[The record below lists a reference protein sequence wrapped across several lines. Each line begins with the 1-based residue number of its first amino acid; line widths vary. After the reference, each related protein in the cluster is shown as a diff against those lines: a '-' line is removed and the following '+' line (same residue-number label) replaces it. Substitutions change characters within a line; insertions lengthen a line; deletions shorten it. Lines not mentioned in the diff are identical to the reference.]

1 MAGFDDLDDLTGTL
15 EDYLERADLRSRI
28 PTFIR
33 LAEVRLDRR
42 LNLADNETTLS
53 LALVNGAAPLPDD
66 FRAWRSVTGP
76 CGEALDYLAPHAFER
91 AHRDPSLYSDLYPD
105 WGQRRMLIGAFTILG
120 SISLEDIVDSTDAWQ
135 FGLDNAFIR
144 VAPLEFSSVT
154 LVYRQ
159 GIPPLSA
166 DRPSNWLLAKHPDL
180 YLYAALLEAEP
191 FLRRDARIATWRAML
206 EAAMADLTALDRDA
220 RWGRSRMR
228 ASEPTP

>member
-42 LNLADNETTLS
+42 LNLADNETALS
-53 LALVNGAAPLPDD
+53 LVLVDGAAPLPDD
-66 FRAWRSVTGP
+66 YRAWRSLTGP
-76 CGEALDYLAPHAFER
+76 CGERLDYMPPHAF
-91 AHRDPSLYSDLYPD
+91 ASFFRDPLLPY
-105 WGQRRMLIGAFTILG
+105 GGTGHAAGVFTILG
-120 SISLEDIVDSTDAWQ
+120 SISLEDIPDSTDAWQ
-135 FGLDNAFIR
+135 FGLDNAFLR
-144 VAPLEFSSVT
+144 VRPASFGSVN

-159 GIPPLSA
+159 GIPPLS
-166 DRPSNWLLAKHPDL
+166 DRRPSNWLLAKHPDL

-228 ASEPTP
+228 ATEPTP

>member
-42 LNLADNETTLS
+42 LNLADNETALS
-53 LALVNGAAPLPDD
+53 LVLVDGAAPLPDD
-66 FRAWRSVTGP
+66 FRTWRSVTGP
-76 CGEALDYLAPHAFER
+76 CGEQIDYVAPHAF
-91 AHRDPSLYSDLYPD
+91 ASSSRDPWPVFGRSGYA
-105 WGQRRMLIGAFTILG
+105 QGAFTILG
-120 SISLEDIVDSTDAWQ
+120 SIPLDDIVDSTDAWQ

-144 VAPLEFSSVT
+144 VAPCFGSVS

-159 GIPPLSA
+159 GIPPLSDA
-166 DRPSNWLLAKHPDL
+166 RPSNWLLAKHPDL

-191 FLRRDARIATWRAML
+191 FLRRDARVATWRAML

>member
-42 LNLADNETTLS
+42 LNLADNETALS
-53 LALVNGAAPLPDD
+53 LALVDGAAPLPDD
-66 FRAWRSVTGP
+66 FRAWRSLTGP
-76 CGEALDYLAPHAFER
+76 CGERLDYMPPHAF
-91 AHRDPSLYSDLYPD
+91 ASLFRDPLLPYGGTGLAA
-105 WGQRRMLIGAFTILG
+105 GVFTILG
-120 SISLEDIVDSTDAWQ
+120 SIPLDDIADSTDAWQ
-135 FGLDNAFIR
+135 FGLDNAFLRIR
-144 VAPLEFSSVT
+144 PACFGTVN

-166 DRPSNWLLAKHPDL
+166 DRPVNWLLAKHPDL

-191 FLRRDARIATWRAML
+191 FLRNDTRMVTWRAML
-206 EAAMADLTALDRDA
+206 EAGISDLKDLDRDA

-228 ASEPTP
+228 ATEPTP

>member
-1 MAGFDDLDDLTGTL
+1 MAGFDDVDDLTGTL

-42 LNLADNETTLS
+42 LNLADNETALS
-53 LALVNGAAPLPDD
+53 LVLVDGAAPLPDD

-76 CGEALDYLAPHAFER
+76 CGEQVDYVPPHAF
-91 AHRDPSLYSDLYPD
+91 ASSSRDPWSVFGRS
-105 WGQRRMLIGAFTILG
+105 GCAQGAFTILG
-120 SISLEDIVDSTDAWQ
+120 SISLEDIVDSTDPWQ

-144 VAPLEFSSVT
+144 VSPCFSSVS

-159 GIPPLSA
+159 GIPPLSDA
-166 DRPSNWLLAKHPDL
+166 RPSNWLLAKNPDL

-191 FLRRDARIATWRAML
+191 FLRNDTRMVTWRAML
-206 EAAMADLTALDRDA
+206 EAGISDLKDLDRDA

-228 ASEPTP
+228 ATEPPP